1 MKKRSKSLLL
11 IALTLFL
18 IPQSVFAVNLPAIAE
33 AYANII
39 EGMVVQIIVGLVILI
54 MLIMAGWQMYE
65 NGNAR
70 PIKWAI
76 AASIVMGGAVFFGD
90 SMIAY
95 AEKALGTFTGSGAVG
110 GTYTPGTTT
119 P

>member
-1 MKKRSKSLLL
+1 MKEKNKSLLL
-11 IALTLFL
+11 LLMALFL
-18 IPQSVFAVNLPAIAE
+18 MPQSVFAVDLPAIAE

-39 EGMVVQIIVGLVILI
+39 EGMVVQIIVGLVILV

-90 SMIAY
+90 SIISY
-95 AEKALGTFTGSGAVG
+95 AQTALGTFTGANAVG
-110 GTYTPGTTT
+110 GTYTP
-119 P
+119 